1 MDPVFLLPATAWRE
15 LAVPVRRSKPYLLV
29 YDFDGSPAIRSAAEQ
44 LAAAYGCEIVTVLK
58 LSYGTPDAADA
69 GPDGFLG
76 WLAGAEY
83 VLSNS
88 FHATAFSLILHRPFM
103 TYGRQEKLNS
113 RMRDLMEIAGLS
125 GRKRADEPA
134 DWDSVDERLKLRIA
148 ASEAYLSRVLHES

>member
-1 MDPVFLLPATAWRE
+1 M
-15 LAVPVRRSKPYLLV
+15 
-29 YDFDGSPAIRSAAEQ
+29 
-44 LAAAYGCEIVTVLK
+44 
-58 LSYGTPDAADA
+58 
-69 GPDGFLG
+69 
-76 WLAGAEY
+76 
-83 VLSNS
+83 LSNS
-88 FHATAFSLILHRPFM
+88 FHATAFSLVLHRPFM